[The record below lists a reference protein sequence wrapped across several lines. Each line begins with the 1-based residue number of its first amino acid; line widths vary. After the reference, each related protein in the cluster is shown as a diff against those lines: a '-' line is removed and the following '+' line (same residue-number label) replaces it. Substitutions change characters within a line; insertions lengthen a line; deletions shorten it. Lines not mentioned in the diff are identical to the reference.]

1 MKFIESIDPFLMQL
15 VIVPLIVIGLG
26 VLVAYNIKNILIG
39 PLITLFLNSLYEIW
53 YIKHYC
59 PGSEISLSS
68 WNIILPMIS
77 FT

>member
-1 MKFIESIDPFLMQL
+1 
-15 VIVPLIVIGLG
+15 
-26 VLVAYNIKNILIG
+26 
-39 PLITLFLNSLYEIW
+39 LFLNSLYEIW

-77 FT
+77 FTISLIVVLIRE